1 MKIKLIAILGT
12 LFLVAC
18 NSQESAETA
27 EPIQAE
33 PIQAEPAL
41 ASAPATAPAA
51 AEPSGPVY
59 ALTQLEG
66 DLYHATSDTHATLVL
81 LTAEGA
87 ILADPLNL
95 GFAEWLKSELSTRFN
110 TTVRYL
116 LYTHHHW
123 DHASG
128 GAVFSDTA
136 ELVGHANMIPGLALP
151 LAANY
156 VPNDANQDSAIQR
169 DEATGGLA
177 NSFDFMDENG
187 DGNITGTEL
196 NRFILAPTTTY
207 SGAEYSVTLGGKEVR
222 MVWAGDNHSN
232 DGSIIIFSDYNTA
245 FGADWLA
252 VRAFPRSL
260 YGAELDAWIEVTE
273 LLASL
278 EPARIVPGHTSH
290 GVIGN
295 LDDARA
301 YAQMYRD
308 LNESLQT
315 ALGNGISKEEFVS
328 NLNLPAYSE
337 WERYDS
343 SLPLMAGQAY
353 DLATQ

>member
-1 MKIKLIAILGT
+1 MKIKLITILAT
-12 LFLVAC
+12 VFLVAC
-18 NSQESAETA
+18 NSQEPVETA
-27 EPIQAE
+27 EPAQ
-33 PIQAEPAL
+33 
-41 ASAPATAPAA
+41 ASAPAPAAA
-51 AEPSGPVY
+51 AEPTGPVY
-59 ALTQLEG
+59 ELTQLEG

-81 LTAEGA
+81 LTPEGA
-87 ILADPLNL
+87 ILADPLNP

-116 LYTHHHW
+116 LYSHHHW

-128 GAVFSDTA
+128 GAVFADTA

-151 LAANY
+151 LSANY

-169 DEATGGLA
+169 SEATGGLA

-187 DGNITGTEL
+187 DGKITGMEM
-196 NRFILAPTTTY
+196 NRFIVPPTTTY
-207 SGAEYSVTLGGKEVR
+207 SGAEHTVTLGGKEVR

-245 FGADWLA
+245 FGVDWLA
-252 VRAFPRSL
+252 VRAFPRQL
-260 YGAELDAWIEVTE
+260 YGAEIEAWIAVTE

-295 LDDARA
+295 LDDALA
-301 YAQMYRD
+301 YTQMYRD

-315 ALGNGISKEEFVS
+315 AINSGISKEDFVN

-343 SLPLMAGQAY
+343 SLPTIAGEAY